1 MPVISLEIGKLP
13 LEQKTRLIEELSNT
27 ASVITSIPLSAF
39 TVVINELEDS
49 NIGIGGKTIGQLKTE
64 ARGRKQG

>member
-49 NIGIGGKTIGQLKTE
+49 NIGIGGKTIGELKTE
-64 ARGRKQG
+64 AQGRQQE